1 MPLVTFKGPKV
12 RLTLVQVHC
21 FNPGLSL
28 SFSSLGPWSSSC
40 SSNESQWLKTAC
52 TFSQQRTGRPSSL
65 HSNNLHLSPFPLATL
80 PLPLATF
87 PLSLPLSPLSLSLVI
102 RSHHSHIQAHVCW
115 SNCSLS
121 TVTTTNQTTSWYDLE
136 YTRVLPTYCKT
147 QIYYVTTK
155 NNPFFM
161 FTGFNHCTIS
171 NVHASLL
178 SYCVRISLCMKYFC
192 LYVYEIT

>member
-65 HSNNLHLSPFPLATL
+65 HSNNL
-80 PLPLATF
+80 PLPSCYPPSPSRYL
-87 PLSLPLSPLSLSLVI
+87 PSLPSSFSSLSLS
-102 RSHHSHIQAHVCW
+102 SH
-115 SNCSLS
+115 
-121 TVTTTNQTTSWYDLE
+121 
-136 YTRVLPTYCKT
+136 
-147 QIYYVTTK
+147 QI
-155 NNPFFM
+155 PP
-161 FTGFNHCTIS
+161 
-171 NVHASLL
+171 L
-178 SYCVRISLCMKYFC
+178 SYPSSCLLIKLFSLNRHYHKPDMHRAQSFYDVYITLFRTRTNKNISC
-192 LYVYEIT
+192 TN